1 MAVVAADLPDYL
13 AREVPGFG
21 DSPERLALAERGDR
35 PAEVADAAG
44 RYLLRLQRVE
54 IRRLAE
60 PEESAAL
67 ARGYAVIEELAESD
81 DPAVHAALLTILD
94 RLHSDDVVVAV
105 AETRLGVRSLALYRR
120 WAV

>member
-1 MAVVAADLPDYL
+1 MAVAADGLPDYL
-13 AREVPGFG
+13 ARELPGFA

-44 RYLLRLQRVE
+44 RYLLRLQRAE

-67 ARGYAVIEELAESD
+67 AGGYTVIEELAESD
-81 DPAVHAALLTILD
+81 DPAVRTALLTILD

-105 AETRLGVRSLALYRR
+105 AETRLGARSLALYRR

>member
-1 MAVVAADLPDYL
+1 MAVVAADLPDYFG
-13 AREVPGFG
+13 REVPGFG

-44 RYLLRLQRVE
+44 RYLLRLQRAE

-81 DPAVHAALLTILD
+81 DPAVRTALLTILD

-105 AETRLGVRSLALYRR
+105 AETRLGARSLALYRR